1 MQFLICHA
9 GRKRNLFSRRAH
21 ARALL
26 DSLFASR
33 GKTEGSGAPKGASNH
48 CPRTADKST
57 QSAQTNLR
65 AEARQ
70 NRGVLAFRRSTAALA
85 SAVATASGSAPE
97 PRFLG
102 RGWGGCFARLGPVQ
116 SSELLAD
123 RSFCR
128 PSGAPEPPGCGVH
141 NPPAGTAPAPP
152 FRHAFRKGA
161 LDERD
166 SLYVTEAG
174 TDVKMASRRRRHEG
188 C

>member
-9 GRKRNLFSRRAH
+9 GRKRNLFSWRAR
-21 ARALL
+21 ARALQ
-26 DSLFASR
+26 SHFEVRSHPAAR
-33 GKTEGSGAPKGASNH
+33 AEGSGAPKGASNH
-48 CPRTADKST
+48 CPRIADKST

-70 NRGVLAFRRSTAALA
+70 NRGALAFRRSTAALA

-128 PSGAPEPPGCGVH
+128 PSSAPEPPGCGLQIR
-141 NPPAGTAPAPP
+141 PRAPP
-152 FRHAFRKGA
+152 LLRFQAC
-161 LDERD
+161 LPER
-166 SLYVTEAG
+166 
-174 TDVKMASRRRRHEG
+174 RPR
-188 C
+188 

>member
-1 MQFLICHA
+1 MRLRRS
-9 GRKRNLFSRRAH
+9 GRRPSRLALLAPQGDGRHRSLSRRVR
-21 ARALL
+21 ARALPTTTENSHPL
-26 DSLFASR
+26 AKNR
-33 GKTEGSGAPKGASNH
+33 GKRSAERPSNH
-48 CPRTADKST
+48 CPRIADKST

-70 NRGVLAFRRSTAALA
+70 NRGALAFRRSTAALA

-128 PSGAPEPPGCGVH
+128 PSGAPKPPGSGVYW
-141 NPPAGTAPAPP
+141 
-152 FRHAFRKGA
+152 
-161 LDERD
+161 
-166 SLYVTEAG
+166 SSVQ
-174 TDVKMASRRRRHEG
+174 
-188 C
+188 